1 MGVAHVGDAS
11 QRFDLVGNA
20 GHIISVRFTLALL
33 AADPQHL
40 PGDKPGSAG
49 AARSLLAIAISL
61 HLLHLSTLAH
71 PNPSQAQ
78 TLADIWVS
86 CSVRTLLNI

>member
-1 MGVAHVGDAS
+1 MEVAHVGDAS

-20 GHIISVRFTLALL
+20 ISVRFTLALL
-33 AADPQHL
+33 ATDPQHL

-49 AARSLLAIAISL
+49 AARSLLPIAISL
-61 HLLHLSTLAH
+61 HLLHLSTLTH

-86 CSVRTLLNI
+86 CSVRTPPFPPF